1 MLDTFLDPKNDVAFK
16 KIFGTKKNKGIL
28 IHFLNDM
35 LLFKEGLPIKEVTF
49 LETVLDP
56 EIAAQ
61 KTSIVDVLC
70 EDEKGNSYVVEMQVS
85 KEKGFE
91 KRAQF
96 YASKAYSSQ
105 LLVGDKY
112 HELKEVIFLAI
123 ADFIMFPEKKKYKSD
138 HILLDRETYEH
149 DLKDFSFTFLEL
161 GKFNKGIKELST
173 MIEKWAY
180 FFKNA
185 KKTSKK
191 ELEKVFDKDLVFQQ
205 AYQELDRLSWSEEEL
220 RSYDQIEKYR
230 GTYQAALEQ
239 KMDEGRAKG
248 EAKGRAEGEAKKSRE
263 IALNLRKLGVA
274 LSAISEASG
283 LSEDEIRS
291 LK

>member
-35 LLFKEGLPIKEVTF
+35 LLFKEGFPIKDVTF
-49 LETVLDP
+49 LKTSLDP

-70 EDEKGNSYVVEMQVS
+70 QDEKGNSYVVEMQVS

-105 LLVGDKY
+105 MLVADKY
-112 HELKEVIFLAI
+112 YELKEVIFLAI
-123 ADFIMFPEKKKYKSD
+123 ADFVMFPDKKNYKSD
-138 HILLDRETYEH
+138 HVLLDRETFEH
-149 DLKDFSFTFLEL
+149 DLRDFSFTFLEL
-161 GKFNKGIKELST
+161 GKFHKEIKELST

-185 KKTSKK
+185 KKTPK
-191 ELEKVFDKDLVFQQ
+191 KDLDKIFDQDLVIQQ
-205 AYQELDRLSWSEEEL
+205 AYKELDRFSWGEEEL
-220 RSYDQIEKYR
+220 RNYDQIEKYR
-230 GTYQAALEQ
+230 GTYQAALDQ
-239 KMDEGRAKG
+239 KMDEGRAEGK
-248 EAKGRAEGEAKKSRE
+248 AEMAFR
-263 IALNLRKLGVA
+263 LRNLGVA
-274 LSAISEASG
+274 FSVISEASG
-283 LSEDEIRS
+283 LSEEEIKS
-291 LK
+291 L

>member
-1 MLDTFLDPKNDVAFK
+1 MLF
-16 KIFGTKKNKGIL
+16 
-28 IHFLNDM
+28 
-35 LLFKEGLPIKEVTF
+35 FKEGLPIKEVTF
-49 LETVLDP
+49 LKTSLDP

-61 KTSIVDVLC
+61 KTSIVDILC

-96 YASKAYSSQ
+96 YASKVYSSQ
-105 LLVGDKY
+105 LLVGSKY

-123 ADFIMFPEKKKYKSD
+123 ADFIMFPEKKQYKSD
-138 HILLDRETYEH
+138 HILLDREIYEH

-161 GKFNKGIKELST
+161 GKFNKGINELST

-191 ELEKVFDKDLVFQQ
+191 ELEKTFDKDLVLQQ
-205 AYQELDRLSWSEEEL
+205 AYQELERLSWSTEEL
-220 RSYDQIEKYR
+220 RNYEQIEKYR
-230 GTYQAALEQ
+230 GTYQAALDQ
-239 KMDEGRAKG
+239 KMDEGI
-248 EAKGRAEGEAKKSRE
+248 AKGRAEVKAEGESRKTRE

-283 LSEDEIRS
+283 LSEEEIRA
-291 LK
+291 L